1 MVPAAYAQPLPV
13 ARYRFTCVL
22 DAPLRLPDYA
32 GSMLRGVFGAALRR
46 SSCMTGLSS
55 CPACPLYRTCP
66 YPALF
71 ETPPRETAL
80 RQQFSNVPN
89 PYVIEPPPLGGG
101 AVGGDVPLVFAMVL
115 VGHETLRQLPL
126 IVHAWQRALRHGLG
140 RIRVTGRLQRVEW
153 AGDGGQ
159 FESVFETPGSQVA
172 GHAAALHMPPD
183 LRATRLMLHIQTPL
197 RLQHQGR
204 PLGPEQLDLR
214 TLALA
219 AARRA
224 SLVLGLHAGSAP
236 LDNVEALLAEVQRLG
251 DDRSALRWHDWTR
264 YSSRQ
269 QQEMTLGGVV
279 GEWVLEGAMTEFARL
294 LWLCQWLHLGKNA
307 TMGMGGYTLSGA
319 SS

>member
-1 MVPAAYAQPLPV
+1 MTVAALSQPLPI
-13 ARYRFTCVL
+13 ARYRFTCAL

-32 GSMLRGVFGAALRR
+32 GSLLRGSFGAALRR
-46 SSCMTGLSS
+46 TTCMTGLPR

-80 RQQFSNVPN
+80 RQHFSSVPN
-89 PYVIEPPPLGGG
+89 PYVVEPPPLGGG
-101 AVGGDVPLVFAMVL
+101 VVGGTTPLVFAMVL
-115 VGHETLRQLPL
+115 VGAETLRQLPL

-140 RIRVTGRLQRVEW
+140 RARVPGQLQRVEW
-153 AGDGGQ
+153 VGEGGLA
-159 FESVFETPGSQVA
+159 ETVFEYPSSQVL
-172 GHAAALHMPPD
+172 GHTAALQLPAE
-183 LRATRLMLHIQTPL
+183 LRATRLTLHIETPM

-204 PLGPEQLDLR
+204 PLGPDQLDLR

-224 SLVLGLHAGSAP
+224 SLVLGLHAGLAP
-236 LDNVEALLAEVQRLG
+236 LDDMAPLLEEVQGLR
-251 DDRSALRWHDWTR
+251 DDRTALRWHDWTR

-279 GEWVLEGAMTEFARL
+279 GRWELAGTLQEVLRW

-307 TMGMGGYTLSGA
+307 TMGMGAYRLSGV